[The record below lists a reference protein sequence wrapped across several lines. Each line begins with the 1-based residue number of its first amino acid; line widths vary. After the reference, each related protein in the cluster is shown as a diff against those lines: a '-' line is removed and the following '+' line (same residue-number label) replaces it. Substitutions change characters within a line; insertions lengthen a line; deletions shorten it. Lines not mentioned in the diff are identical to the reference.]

1 MKRAYGDFIED
12 ILNAIRETTT
22 FTQDMSFQNFAQDPR
37 TVNAVI
43 RSLEVIGEAAKN
55 IPHEIR
61 RKTVTIPWRRMAG
74 MRDKLIHDYFGVD
87 LEIVWAVVKEELP
100 PLQAQLQALLQI
112 VDREED
118 DSNQPESTCTNPP

>member
-1 MKRAYGDFIED
+1 
-12 ILNAIRETTT
+12 
-22 FTQDMSFQNFAQDPR
+22 MSFQNFAQDPR
-37 TVNAVI
+37 TVDAVI
-43 RSLEVIGEAAKN
+43 RGLEVIGEAAKN
-55 IPHEIR
+55 IPNEIR

-112 VDREED
+112 VDRED
-118 DSNQPESTCTNPP
+118 GDSNQPESTCTNPP